1 MATSLSVHS
10 LFSSTRSII
19 YFSFLFDSIF
29 HFVCLLASD
38 VDVHLELG
46 MQLLMK
52 GQLNDAL
59 SHYHLAVESDS
70 SNYLTYFKR
79 STVYQA
85 MNRHKSALDD
95 LNECLKLNENFLP
108 ARLQKA
114 TILYRQAVFDQALKE
129 IEFIL
134 QMDPFNDDA
143 RLFHTNLDI
152 MRNEE
157 NQAKQ
162 LIEWKRFSEAI
173 PILDRLNQEHFLGYR
188 FRELRALCYEN
199 IGDIINAINDLRAV
213 TKMKSDDTDGYY
225 KLSQLHYS
233 LGEPEESLNAIREC
247 LKLDPDHK
255 ECHKYYKKVK
265 KLANFYKTG
274 HEYASQHNY
283 PDCIAKLESGLE
295 LEKDTPNMVLL
306 LKSKL
311 CHCLNMNKESHKAIK
326 ICSEAIELN
335 PNDPNTLCDIA
346 DAYIDLEDYDQAYDY
361 YKKAHQIDQTMTR
374 PKDGYN
380 KAERLKKQSQK
391 RDYYKILGV
400 SRNANKKDIMRAYR
414 KAASKWHPDQFQGDE
429 KAKAEKKFIDIA
441 AAKEVLTDPEKR
453 SKFDN
458 GEDPLDHEQQNGNAF
473 HSFFTN
479 GFDPF
484 GSGGNVRFTFRY
496 AY

>member
-1 MATSLSVHS
+1 MIVLN
-10 LFSSTRSII
+10 FS
-19 YFSFLFDSIF
+19 
-29 HFVCLLASD
+29 
-38 VDVHLELG
+38 
-46 MQLLMK
+46 
-52 GQLNDAL
+52 
-59 SHYHLAVESDS
+59 ESDS

-233 LGEPEESLNAIREC
+233 LGEPDESLNAIREC

-311 CHCLNMNKESHKAIK
+311 CHCLNMVFHHLRLPILKLIINLTHRIK
-326 ICSEAIELN
+326 NHTKLSKFVL
-335 PNDPNTLCDIA
+335 
-346 DAYIDLEDYDQAYDY
+346 
-361 YKKAHQIDQTMTR
+361 
-374 PKDGYN
+374 
-380 KAERLKKQSQK
+380 KQS
-391 RDYYKILGV
+391 
-400 SRNANKKDIMRAYR
+400 N
-414 KAASKWHPDQFQGDE
+414 
-429 KAKAEKKFIDIA
+429 
-441 AAKEVLTDPEKR
+441 
-453 SKFDN
+453 
-458 GEDPLDHEQQNGNAF
+458 
-473 HSFFTN
+473 
-479 GFDPF
+479 
-484 GSGGNVRFTFRY
+484 
-496 AY
+496 

>member
-233 LGEPEESLNAIREC
+233 LGEPDESLNAIREC

-283 PDCIAKLESGLE
+283 P
-295 LEKDTPNMVLL
+295 TVLQ
-306 LKSKL
+306 S
-311 CHCLNMNKESHKAIK
+311 LN
-326 ICSEAIELN
+326 
-335 PNDPNTLCDIA
+335 
-346 DAYIDLEDYDQAYDY
+346 
-361 YKKAHQIDQTMTR
+361 
-374 PKDGYN
+374 
-380 KAERLKKQSQK
+380 
-391 RDYYKILGV
+391 
-400 SRNANKKDIMRAYR
+400 
-414 KAASKWHPDQFQGDE
+414 
-429 KAKAEKKFIDIA
+429 
-441 AAKEVLTDPEKR
+441 
-453 SKFDN
+453 
-458 GEDPLDHEQQNGNAF
+458 LD
-473 HSFFTN
+473 
-479 GFDPF
+479 
-484 GSGGNVRFTFRY
+484 
-496 AY
+496 